1 MYHIYIHFGKKSAYF
16 FKTNIKWSPR
26 LTFGTDCWDWD
37 VHFTEASYVHKLVT
51 VSSSLSLL
59 WCKLHCDMGWAVCK
73 IIWFCWIWLVR
84 CWLTNKYT
92 ICVLTRLP
100 PGSQITLQSH
110 NAFTLFFQQKS
121 SFARGASLQSWSG
134 DLVGEEAA
142 PAALARPAPAPAPA
156 PRLGLQVA
164 VGHGGEK
171 QQPVPGPGL

>member
-1 MYHIYIHFGKKSAYF
+1 MITEVDFWNWLLRLRCTLYRSLLCAQTCYCILFFKSA
-16 FKTNIKWSPR
+16 
-26 LTFGTDCWDWD
+26 LMQ
-37 VHFTEASYVHKLVT
+37 VA
-51 VSSSLSLL
+51 L
-59 WCKLHCDMGWAVCK
+59 WYGMLGAVCK

-142 PAALARPAPAPAPA
+142 PAALARPAPAP
-156 PRLGLQVA
+156 RLGLQVA

-171 QQPVPGPGL
+171 QQPVPGPGLQLKHAEFCYICTMELFL

>member
-1 MYHIYIHFGKKSAYF
+1 MYHIYIHFGKKLHIFSRQILSDHQGWLLELTAEIEMYILQKPLVCTNLLLYPLKSALMQVALWYGM
-16 FKTNIKWSPR
+16 I
-26 LTFGTDCWDWD
+26 GT
-37 VHFTEASYVHKLVT
+37 
-51 VSSSLSLL
+51 
-59 WCKLHCDMGWAVCK
+59 VCK

-92 ICVLTRLP
+92 ICVLTWLP

-142 PAALARPAPAPAPA
+142 PAALARPAPAPAP
-156 PRLGLQVA
+156 RLGLQVA

-171 QQPVPGPGL
+171 QQPVPRPGL